1 MLLRD
6 FMVEDLEKVLTAL
19 TSKEEALEFI
29 SKLDNVGEDG
39 EIIGGETEHFV
50 CADIR
55 KDYIQVDFRIYDEH
69 GNFEIV
75 TEVSPKGK
83 EYFNYRLNIE
93 SAGCHLC
100 EYKEPWRD
108 DWIDNYIREIYWG
121 D

>member
-29 SKLDNVGEDG
+29 SKLDDTDEGG

-50 CADIR
+50 CCDIR
-55 KDYIQVDFRIYDEH
+55 KDRIQVDFRIYEER
-69 GNFEIV
+69 GSFEII
-75 TEVSPKGK
+75 TEVSSKGK
-83 EYFNYRLNIE
+83 EYFNYRLDIVP
-93 SAGCHLC
+93 AGCHIY

-108 DWIDNYIREIYWG
+108 DWIDDYIREIYWG